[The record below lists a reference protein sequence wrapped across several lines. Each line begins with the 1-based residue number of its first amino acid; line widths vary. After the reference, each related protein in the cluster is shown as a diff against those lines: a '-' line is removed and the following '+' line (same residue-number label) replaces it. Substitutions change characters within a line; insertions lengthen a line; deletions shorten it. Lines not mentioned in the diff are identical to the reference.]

1 MLLATEIDAD
11 GSMYEV
17 RATPDGKVHHPKFKQ
32 PQQYHLKYDRFGATF
47 YHGLNDQPFNY
58 ILPPPHEHVL
68 LRGPSIVMLGV
79 SPEDVNTAAA
89 KHLGAVTGM
98 AQHLK
103 TALAMPVS
111 SGSKAAASKMASKRH
126 HSVIH
131 KALMRRRT
139 SGTRGGST
147 GDAGAVAVQA
157 PDVAVADEE
166 EGVEEEEEDVVVE
179 EEDEE
184 EPELEDDNYE
194 EEAAD
199 EDFEDEN
206 NPPEAEDDEEIAAED
221 ME

>member
-1 MLLATEIDAD
+1 
-11 GSMYEV
+11 MYEV
-17 RATPDGKVHHPKFKQ
+17 QATPDGKVHHPKFKQ

-139 SGTRGGST
+139 SGTRST